1 MEVTPDLNKDNLDIA
16 ANEFSMCQQQ
26 EKPLKSS
33 YMALCQSSGGTLI
46 TRDST
51 FTILMRKQSLRKVTP
66 LAKIMRMV
74 NTEFELEPNHFL
86 N

>member
-33 YMALCQSSGGTLI
+33 YMALSVIWWHTDYTWLNIYHPYEETKSQKSNTLSQDHENGKYWVWI
-46 TRDST
+46 RTQPFS
-51 FTILMRKQSLRKVTP
+51 
-66 LAKIMRMV
+66 
-74 NTEFELEPNHFL
+74 
-86 N
+86 